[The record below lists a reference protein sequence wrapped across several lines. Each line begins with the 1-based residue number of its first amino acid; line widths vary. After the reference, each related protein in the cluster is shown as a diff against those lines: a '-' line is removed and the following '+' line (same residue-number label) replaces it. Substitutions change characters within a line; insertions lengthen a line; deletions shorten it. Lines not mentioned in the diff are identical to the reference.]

1 MEIDISSFTQSIGLL
16 YDGAKISVLITISGI
31 ATGIILGTMLALMRN
46 SKNRVI
52 SNITKC
58 YINLFRAVPL
68 LVVLSSVYLIGMT
81 ILKENGIYKD
91 VAMPATL
98 IGFGMFEAAYFA
110 EIIRSGINAIA
121 PGQSEAARAL
131 GFSPSQTNQ
140 LVILPQALKAA
151 FSSIT
156 TQSVAIFHDSTLC
169 YVVGLS
175 DLFTTFIK
183 IGERDGVVETAIL
196 IAAGI
201 YLIICILIRQIAKRI
216 TTTGEIK

>member
-1 MEIDISSFTQSIGLL
+1 MEIEISPFIESLGLL
-16 YDGAKISVLITISGI
+16 AQGAKITALITVSGI
-31 ATGIILGTMLALMRN
+31 ATGLFFGTFLALLRN
-46 SKNRVI
+46 SKNKVV
-52 SNITKC
+52 SNIAKG

-68 LVVLSSVYLIGMT
+68 LVVLSSVYLIGMSL
-81 ILKENGIYKD
+81 LKANGIYKD
-91 VAMPATL
+91 IAMPATL
-98 IGFGMFEAAYFA
+98 IGFAMFEAAYLA
-110 EIIRSGINAIA
+110 EIIRSGINAVA
-121 PGQSEAARAL
+121 PGQTEAARAL
-131 GFSPSQTNQ
+131 GFSSSQTNK
-140 LVILPQALKAA
+140 LVILPQAFRAA

-183 IGERDGVVETAIL
+183 VGERDGVVESAIW

-201 YLIICILIRQIAKRI
+201 YLLACIAIRQIAKR